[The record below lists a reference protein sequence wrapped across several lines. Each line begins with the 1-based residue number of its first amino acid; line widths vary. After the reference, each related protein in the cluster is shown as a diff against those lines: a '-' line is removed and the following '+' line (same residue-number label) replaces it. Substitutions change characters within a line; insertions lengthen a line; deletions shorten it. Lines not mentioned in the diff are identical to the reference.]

1 MSPLSSP
8 ELMLKR
14 IAQIRRM
21 ERGKLCLMR
30 QGPSGPYYSHQT
42 WQKGRNLVRYVPR
55 ERVLLLQTA
64 IAGYQNYL
72 KLTQAYA
79 DLIIARTR
87 QEQSN
92 HRTHRPGR
100 RKRAKRRPPGRGKI
114 LPNQK
119 ITQNLP

>member
-1 MSPLSSP
+1 MPTLSSP
-8 ELMLKR
+8 EWMLKQ

-42 WQKGRNLVRYVPR
+42 WQQGRNVVRYVPR
-55 ERVLLLQTA
+55 DRVPVLQSA
-64 IAGYQNYL
+64 IAGYQEYL

-92 HRTHRPGR
+92 RGTHRPGGP
-100 RKRAKRRPPGRGKI
+100 KRADKGPPPR
-114 LPNQK
+114 
-119 ITQNLP
+119 